1 VAVWEVA
8 AKGEALRRARRPFAL
23 ATVVRRE
30 RPASAQ
36 PGDQALVTA
45 DGRLIGWIGGSCAE
59 PVIIREARA
68 ALLRGCPVLVRLGPP
83 EVRSGGL
90 PEGVVGYPMTCHS
103 GGILEV
109 FVDPCLPEPQ
119 AVLVGDTPVAEALAT
134 MAQAAGFAVIVC
146 GPEAGDGR
154 FAAAKRVLQS
164 LDPGLVTLDPWT
176 FVVVATHGEDD
187 MAALATALRSEAGYV
202 ALVASRKRA
211 SACLEDL
218 GATGLSP
225 EQLARLKAP
234 AGLDIGA
241 VTPAEIAVSI
251 LAEMVQ
257 QRRSPVARA
266 AAEVGIPPEPPVEAT
281 AVDPVCGM
289 TVEIGPA
296 TPSHSHQDQT
306 YYFCCP
312 ACRGRFE
319 RDPQRFLATAP
330 SDTR

>member
-1 VAVWEVA
+1 MAVWEIA
-8 AKGEALRRARRPFAL
+8 GKGEALRRARRPFAL

-36 PGDQALVTA
+36 PGDQALITA
-45 DGRLIGWIGGSCAE
+45 DGRLVGWIGGSCAE
-59 PVIIREARA
+59 PVVIREARQ
-68 ALLRGCPVLVRLGPP
+68 ALLTRCPVLVRLGPP
-83 EVRSGGL
+83 DAEAGRSA
-90 PEGVVGYPMTCHS
+90 EGVVTYPMTCHS
-103 GGILEV
+103 GGTLEV

-119 AVLVGDTPVAEALAT
+119 AVLVGDAPVVEALAT

-146 GPEAGDGR
+146 GPDAGDGR
-154 FAAAKRVLQS
+154 FTAARRILPS

-176 FVVVATHGEDD
+176 FVVVATHGQDD
-187 MAALATALRSEAGYV
+187 TAALATALRSEAGHV

-211 SACLEDL
+211 AGCLEEL
-218 GATGLSP
+218 GAAGPAP

-257 QRRSPVARA
+257 QRRTAAPRPVADA
-266 AAEVGIPPEPPVEAT
+266 CIPPEPSITAT

-296 TPSHSHQDQT
+296 TPSHSHQGQT

-312 ACRGRFE
+312 GCRGRLE
-319 RDPQRFLATAP
+319 RDPQRYLAAGLP
-330 SDTR
+330 GN